1 MRSVRFRACSVVMQN
16 CAELDASSLL
26 TCYSDLNGH
35 GVEPSIVSL
44 EISAR
49 DLWPVFGDGV
59 DSAPMNKTIVR
70 LNDAAMT
77 LATMLISRDEYRT
90 MRAAILSTPS

>member
-1 MRSVRFRACSVVMQN
+1 M
-16 CAELDASSLL
+16 
-26 TCYSDLNGH
+26 T
-35 GVEPSIVSL
+35 L
-44 EISAR
+44 EISAC

-59 DSAPMNKTIVR
+59 DSVPMKNTIVR